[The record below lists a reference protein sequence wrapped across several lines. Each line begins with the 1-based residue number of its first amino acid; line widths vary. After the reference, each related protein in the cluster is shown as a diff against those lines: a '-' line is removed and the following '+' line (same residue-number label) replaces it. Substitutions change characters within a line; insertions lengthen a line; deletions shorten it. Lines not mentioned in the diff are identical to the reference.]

1 MQVTISALGDGDL
14 VAASQLLA
22 HAFAEDPIITH
33 YLHDPVR
40 RAVAFPAFFEG
51 VLEELFPSAQVFA
64 ARSGI
69 DLVGVAAW
77 LPPEPVKPDDAARAR
92 AHRSQRIVQTM
103 FPLTSGALFEGFA
116 ALEEL
121 HPVEPHWYLAFVGI
135 GPDVQ
140 SRGLGRDLLAPVL
153 NVADETKTMC
163 YLETPFP
170 GTHAFYERLGFT
182 RHAEYSPFAGAPQ
195 AVATFVRPPP
205 S

>member
-1 MQVTISALGDGDL
+1 MKATIGALREGEL

-51 VLEELFPSAQVFA
+51 VLQELIPSTQVFG
-64 ARSGI
+64 ARSGV

-77 LPPEPVKPDDAARAR
+77 LPPEPVEPDDAARAR
-92 AHRSQRIVQTM
+92 AYRSQRIVQTM
-103 FPLTSGALFEGFA
+103 FPLTAGTLFAGFA

-121 HPVEPHWYLAFVGI
+121 HPVEPHWYLAFIGI
-135 GPDVQ
+135 EPNLQ
-140 SRGLGRDLLAPVL
+140 SRGLGRELLAPVL
-153 NVADETKTMC
+153 HVADETKTMC

-170 GTHAFYERLGFT
+170 RTHAFYERLGFAL
-182 RHAEYSPFAGAPQ
+182 HAEYSTFDGAPQ
-195 AVATFVRPPP
+195 GVVTFVRPPR